1 MELEL
6 CPGRPVLLKVPLC
19 LNSNKCLVRSL
30 AWNPLRVLA
39 LLYCRGFSG
48 VFGPALEELSPS
60 PTVVRGAS
68 LQEGTELA
76 VS

>member
-1 MELEL
+1 MPEFQQVLSQEPGLE
-6 CPGRPVLLKVPLC
+6 
-19 LNSNKCLVRSL
+19 
-30 AWNPLRVLA
+30 PLRVLA

-48 VFGPALEELSPS
+48 VFGPALALEELSPS

-68 LQEGTELA
+68 LQQGTELA

>member
-1 MELEL
+1 M
-6 CPGRPVLLKVPLC
+6 KVPLC

-48 VFGPALEELSPS
+48 VFGPELSPS